1 MTFQFRRTSP
11 TGNLRNWAGNVV
23 FSTGVLHR
31 PTSIPELQEIV
42 ARSRRVRALGAGHS
56 FNRVADTAGALISVA
71 DLPADI
77 SIDAA
82 SATAEVPA
90 GGSYADVSRV
100 LEARG
105 WALPNLASLPHI
117 SIAGAC
123 CTGTHGSGVHLGC
136 LASHAVAVEFVRADG
151 ELVRVGRGD
160 PAFPGSVLTLGALGI
175 MTRLRL
181 AVVPSF
187 AIKQTVWV
195 DLPLAS
201 AAEHFDAIMASAYS
215 VSMFRDWTRPGLID
229 AVWLKSLSDDPAA
242 DLSTWG
248 ARPATTALHPI
259 PGQDPAPATEQFG
272 NAGPW
277 HLRLPHF
284 RPEFA
289 PSVGNEQ
296 QSEYFIL
303 REYGPEALAALAR
316 LDLARSLYVC
326 EIRTVAADGL
336 WLSPCRDR
344 PSVAIHFTWINDD
357 EAVAASVAAV
367 ETALGHLDVRPHWA
381 KVFRMPPEQL
391 QPHYPDLPRFR
402 DLADRHDPGRKFG
415 NPFLARYI
423 DS

>member
-90 GGSYADVSRV
+90 GASYADVSRV

-284 RPEFA
+284 SPEFA

-296 QSEYFIL
+296 QSEYFIP

-326 EIRTVAADGL
+326 EVRTVAADGL

-381 KVFRMPPEQL
+381 KVFRMPPERL

>member
-1 MTFQFRRTSP
+1 M
-11 TGNLRNWAGNVV
+11 RNWAGNVV
-23 FSTGVLHR
+23 ISTDVLHR
-31 PTSIPELQEIV
+31 PASIPELQEIV
-42 ARSRRVRALGAGHS
+42 SRSRQVRALGAGHS
-56 FNRVADTAGALISVA
+56 FNRIADTAGALISVA
-71 DLPADI
+71 DLPHDI
-77 SIDAA
+77 IIDTA

-90 GGSYADVSRV
+90 GASYAHISRA
-100 LEARG
+100 LEAHG

-123 CTGTHGSGVHLGC
+123 CTGTHGSGDQLAC

-151 ELVRVGRGD
+151 ELIQVERND

-187 AIKQTVWV
+187 AVRQTVWV

-201 AAEHFDAIMASAYS
+201 AAEHFDAIMASAYR
-215 VSMFRDWTRPGLID
+215 VSMFRDWKRPELID
-229 AVWLKSLSDDPAA
+229 AVWLKSLADDPGPDMG
-242 DLSTWG
+242 DLG
-248 ARPATTALHPI
+248 ARPATVALHPI
-259 PGQDPAPATEQFG
+259 PAQDPAPATVQLG

-284 RPEFA
+284 SPEFA
-289 PSVGNEQ
+289 PSVGDEQ
-296 QSEYFIL
+296 QSEYFVP
-303 REYGPEALAALAR
+303 REDGPAALTSLAR

-336 WLSPCRDR
+336 WLSPCRER
-344 PSVAIHFTWINDD
+344 PTVAIHFTWINDD

-367 ETALGHLDVRPHWA
+367 EAALGHLDARPHWA
-381 KVFRMPPEQL
+381 KVFRMRPERL
-391 QPHYPDLPRFR
+391 QSHYPDLPRFR
-402 DLADRHDPGRKFG
+402 DLTGRHDPGRKFG

-423 DS
+423 DG